1 MMARPASS
9 SLQRAVRFNS
19 MLLSGDDLGSNS
31 LEERELDPESDA
43 SSQEDD
49 EGAIRHTNN
58 TEYVEFRKVIQ
69 THEMSKSIAE
79 RRKRSGSRSPSSKR
93 RNSNDAA
100 HPTGERDD
108 EPTSR
113 QGDDRSIERS
123 QGSPTSNAE
132 SHFTFT
138 IPDGD
143 EQDIRVVC
151 KVGALASEDDSPD
164 PVSSAFDL
172 KTAPSMPMPIRSTDV
187 IVAVEAS
194 SVSALDC
201 VVRRGFDGRS
211 PITSDYTPGCDAVGT
226 VVKCGQEVFLSGIS
240 EGERVACIARYG
252 TNARYVRVPVDKLV
266 KVRDDI
272 DPSEASGVLLPYF
285 IAFQIL
291 LSGISPPLRY
301 KAPLKGK
308 RILVAEN
315 TGIVGLAIASLCK
328 VGRVKNI
335 HIVCPEEYHE
345 QMKSL
350 GAVPLISDDMDTLG
364 RFIKEKVDI
373 IVDAGKVSGKVR
385 QTFLKTSGRLVRL
398 SLPLV
403 PPPAGRKPSI
413 VPAPIRN
420 FCAVAHCA
428 YAFGSNRASLYDVFY
443 SIERNQALYKSD
455 LNHIFNLLAL
465 RRIRPKIDKFVL
477 LQDVGECH
485 QELEKFQQEGAI
497 VCEPWRRGGLDN
509 MIYQT

>member
-9 SLQRAVRFNS
+9 SLQRALRFNS
-19 MLLSGDDLGSNS
+19 MMLSGDDLGVNS
-31 LEERELDPESDA
+31 LEECELDPESDA

-49 EGAIRHTNN
+49 DEHTNN

-69 THEMSKSIAE
+69 TPKMSQSIAE
-79 RRKRSGSRSPSSKR
+79 RRRKSSSSSPSSKR
-93 RNSNDAA
+93 KNSHDAA

-113 QGDDRSIERS
+113 QGDEHSIERS
-123 QGSPTSNAE
+123 QGSPNSNAE
-132 SHFTFT
+132 SQFTFA
-138 IPDGD
+138 IQNGD

-151 KVGALASEDDSPD
+151 KVDALTSDDDTPV

-226 VVKCGQEVFLSGIS
+226 VVKCGQEVFLSGLS
-240 EGERVACIARYG
+240 EGERVAIIAPEYG
-252 TNARYVRVPVDKLV
+252 CNARYIRVPVDKLV

-272 DPSEASGVLLPYF
+272 DPSEASGALLPYF
-285 IAFQIL
+285 IAFQTL
-291 LSGISPPLRY
+291 FSGISPPLRY

-308 RILVAEN
+308 RVLVAEN

-328 VGRVKNI
+328 VGRAKST

-345 QMKSL
+345 QIKSL

-364 RFIKEKVDI
+364 GSVKEKLDI
-373 IVDAGKVSGKVR
+373 IIDAGKVSGKVR
-385 QTFLKTSGRLVRL
+385 QTFLKTSGRLSML
-398 SLPLV
+398 SVPPV
-403 PPPAGRKPSI
+403 PPPAESKSSI

-428 YAFGSNRASLYDVFY
+428 VAFGSNRASLYDVFY